1 MFFVCTRYCFFVFN
15 FFRFIVSCTFIPSFT
30 SFTYLYFT
38 TMTNFTSSF
47 LTHNEISDVDSF
59 NNITPIPLVQQ
70 NENFEPVLYQG
81 KIFTTWQQ
89 AFETIE
95 GWAKQQG
102 FNIVYNRVERN
113 SARTFRKRSIQCEY
127 QGSY

>member
-1 MFFVCTRYCFFVFN
+1 
-15 FFRFIVSCTFIPSFT
+15 
-30 SFTYLYFT
+30 
-38 TMTNFTSSF
+38 MTNFTSSF

-113 SARTFRKRSIQCEY
+113 SDGTYMARLFMLHYTFLIVIF
-127 QGSY
+127 